1 MQRGEMSVCGPAT
14 QGKSSVIEIRP
25 NKYTQRDAVEMHLLE
40 NEVTKCRRH
49 LKQAVLARDVKRKEL
64 IAAIRSGATIE
75 DGPHE
80 AWIETTHKL
89 IVS

>member
-1 MQRGEMSVCGPAT
+1 MLRGELSVCDPAT
-14 QGKSSVIEIRP
+14 QGNRSVISIRP
-25 NKYTQRDAVEMHLLE
+25 SKFTQRDAVEMHLLE
-40 NEVTKCRRH
+40 NEVSKCRRH

-64 IAAIRSGATIE
+64 ISAIRSGATIE

-80 AWIETTHKL
+80 AWIETTYKL